1 MHTNDAVL
9 VFSSRIAMLLTR
21 FFSRFNAG
29 PLAHGWIATAPRGRR
44 FHDWRVFFA
53 RRGRATDRS
62 SSGVA
67 ELIILRRNLRVP
79 DGIQSDLRTVDSS
92 SCPHLKNIRKT

>member
-1 MHTNDAVL
+1 
-9 VFSSRIAMLLTR
+9 MLLTR

-44 FHDWRVFFA
+44 FHDRRVFLPV
-53 RRGRATDRS
+53 RGRDTDRS

-67 ELIILRRNLRVP
+67 ELIILRPNLRVP
-79 DGIQSDLRTVDSS
+79 DGIQSDLRAMDQAAARI
-92 SCPHLKNIRKT
+92 LKILGKREVMNDR